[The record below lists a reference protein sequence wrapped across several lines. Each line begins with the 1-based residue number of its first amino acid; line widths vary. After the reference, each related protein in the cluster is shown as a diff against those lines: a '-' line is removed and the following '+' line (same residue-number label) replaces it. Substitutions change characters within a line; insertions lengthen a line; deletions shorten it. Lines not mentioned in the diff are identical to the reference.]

1 MLSTIFTFWFIG
13 LAVLTVWKKNP
24 RRPSWVDNI
33 YDVIY
38 LPVIRFLKSLYQKFS
53 QGGASINSG
62 QPNTT
67 SSIPDNSSFVSEAVE
82 LQFQLKD
89 GQWIT
94 DTSIAGP
101 PNTKAISQGLSDL
114 MRQKAGT
121 ANYAGRV
128 RAVGPVSGQIYEI
141 R

>member
-1 MLSTIFTFWFIG
+1 MLSTIFTFWLIG
-13 LAVLTVWKKNP
+13 LVIVKVLKKNP
-24 RRPSWVDNI
+24 RHPAWVDNI

-38 LPVIRFLKSLYQKFS
+38 LPVIGLLKTLYQKFFQS
-53 QGGASINSG
+53 GASINSG
-62 QPNTT
+62 QPNANA
-67 SSIPDNSSFVSEAVE
+67 SIPDSWSSVSEAVE

-101 PNTKAISQGLSDL
+101 PNAQAISQGLSDL
-114 MRQKAGT
+114 LRQKAGT